1 MIFSLKMVVSPFQG
15 KLLMEEIHTS
25 HSTNWLACLEISGP
39 REWKEDGLN
48 TKVTFCLFTV
58 EDYIVDGLSIEI
70 WTQFGISHY
79 SQWPHS
85 YENYIE
91 SQLGWFMKTNQDR
104 LDFGYFPDRQKHR
117 SLLDTDFCVHKII
130 CEEELCV
137 CGTSFQFWLGSVD
150 PEWLRTSAE
159 QRPRDRQQAIGALR
173 PGDHQLGLPRFFRKK
188 MHKVYLRYLQNV
200 FNLQGCFLTDPA
212 PKCWRWQNP

>member
-70 WTQFGISHY
+70 WTQFGFSHY

-117 SLLDTDFCVHKII
+117 SLRYWLLPSQNNLRGGV
-130 CEEELCV
+130 V
-137 CGTSFQFWLGSVD
+137 CLW
-150 PEWLRTSAE
+150 
-159 QRPRDRQQAIGALR
+159 
-173 PGDHQLGLPRFFRKK
+173 HQLPVLTGIGGSRVAEDVGRAET
-188 MHKVYLRYLQNV
+188 
-200 FNLQGCFLTDPA
+200 QGPPA
-212 PKCWRWQNP
+212 SNRRTNTRWPPIRTT

>member
-70 WTQFGISHY
+70 WTQFGFSHY

-117 SLLDTDFCVHKII
+117 SLRYWLLPSQNNLRGGECVFVAPASSSDWDRWIQSGWGRRPSRDP
-130 CEEELCV
+130 
-137 CGTSFQFWLGSVD
+137 GTASKQ
-150 PEWLRTSAE
+150 
-159 QRPRDRQQAIGALR
+159 
-173 PGDHQLGLPRFFRKK
+173 
-188 MHKVYLRYLQNV
+188 
-200 FNLQGCFLTDPA
+200 
-212 PKCWRWQNP
+212 